1 MAFAADADADAR
13 MDSYPL
19 QRAVFDLVRE
29 HEGAQHGDTGPL
41 SGPERAALDS
51 ADLRAL
57 TRFGVHPVLIHS
69 LARATGRSRDEYRVL
84 LLGTGSAP
92 QGRPRWRAS

>member
-1 MAFAADADADAR
+1 MAFAADADAR

-19 QRAVFDLVRE
+19 QRAVFDLVRA
-29 HEGAQHGDTGPL
+29 HEGADGQPADTGLL
-41 SGPERAALDS
+41 SEPERAALRG

-57 TRFGVHPVLIHS
+57 ARFGVHPVLIHS

-84 LLGTGSAP
+84 LLGTGSAL